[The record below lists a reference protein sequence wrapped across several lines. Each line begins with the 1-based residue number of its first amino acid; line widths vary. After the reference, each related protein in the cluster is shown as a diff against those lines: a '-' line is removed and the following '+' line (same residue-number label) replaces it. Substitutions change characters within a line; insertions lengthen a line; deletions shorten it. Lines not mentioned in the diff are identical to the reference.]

1 VDRVVTEAKPA
12 GRAGD
17 VTTPAPPQPA
27 EPGRQLRAWIAIGT
41 QSFGGGAS
49 TLYLIRTILVGR
61 RGWLTM
67 EDFVQDWTLSRL
79 SPGNH
84 LTALAALIG
93 QRIGGRRGVLLAVAG
108 LLVPS
113 AVITAIL
120 TGGFGFIRDAPA
132 VRSALAG
139 IAPVTIGMM
148 FGISFLMIRT
158 ILSPRS
164 WMLVLDIVVFA
175 IATIAGFFVSGSTIA
190 IILAGAV
197 FGVLFMGREGAP
209 PEAIGD

>member
-1 VDRVVTEAKPA
+1 MTGSDPATPISGDRPA
-12 GRAGD
+12 
-17 VTTPAPPQPA
+17 TP
-27 EPGRQLRAWIAIGT
+27 RDQLRAWVAIGT

-67 EDFVQDWTLSRL
+67 QDFVQDWTLSRL

-93 QRIGGRRGVLLAVAG
+93 QRIGGRRGVVLAVAG
-108 LLVPS
+108 LLIPS

-120 TGGFGFIRDAPA
+120 TGGFGLIRDAPA

-139 IAPVTIGMM
+139 IAPMTIGMM
-148 FGISFLMIRT
+148 FGISFLMVRT

-164 WMLVLDIVVFA
+164 WMLALDTLVFA
-175 IATIAGFFVSGSTIA
+175 VAAVAGFLVTGSTVV
-190 IILAGAV
+190 IIIAGAV
-197 FGVLFMGREGAP
+197 FGVLFMGREDAP
-209 PEAIGD
+209 PEALD